1 MVVGPV
7 SHHGVQLKHYEQ
19 VVANLLS
26 KVEPQF
32 VLLPSLITSTTTT
45 TDGKHHDSSNN
56 EESIHDDDDSDWPF
70 SDLPKSARV
79 VGNHPNSIRANRKE
93 DQLKSMLSCI
103 LRLIPKESTEA
114 VDRRGEGTKTAT
126 TIVDFGGGSGHLGI
140 PLALLLPN
148 CKIVVVDLNR
158 RSIDLLHDKAESVIK
173 EIDSEIDRQKLYA
186 DFINPSSF
194 ENDYYNDHP
203 SFQCCGGSIGNSDGY
218 GDNNAKNNN
227 TNNYKRKVLA
237 NLFTFYGP
245 VEDYREKFDM
255 AIALHLCGEATDV
268 CLRKAISYQAASI
281 VVAPC
286 CVGKLS
292 VKAFNPDIFHATG
305 QNCPTIKYPQSKV
318 FCRLITSTSTS
329 TSVNSNDKKN
339 NIKKQEEDWNALA
352 KAADYS
358 NVNEFRSSRN
368 ASRRTAKALLET
380 DRRLFLE
387 ENMYTTAL
395 MKMFPLHCSPKNDIL
410 VAWRSREVDANRFF
424 STTDTESNADIV
436 ISKSHL
442 LLSSS
447 NKVFTD
453 HNDWTNDEEAEI
465 KKIIDTFLEKDDP
478 TKQVM
483 IFPTRMGSRQR
494 KLIHYVANKLNIAHW
509 SVGKKDSEKTVAIA
523 KRKRY

>member
-1 MVVGPV
+1 M
-7 SHHGVQLKHYEQ
+7 
-19 VVANLLS
+19 
-26 KVEPQF
+26 
-32 VLLPSLITSTTTT
+32 
-45 TDGKHHDSSNN
+45 
-56 EESIHDDDDSDWPF
+56 
-70 SDLPKSARV
+70 
-79 VGNHPNSIRANRKE
+79 
-93 DQLKSMLSCI
+93 
-103 LRLIPKESTEA
+103 
-114 VDRRGEGTKTAT
+114 
-126 TIVDFGGGSGHLGI
+126 
-140 PLALLLPN
+140 
-148 CKIVVVDLNR
+148 
-158 RSIDLLHDKAESVIK
+158 
-173 EIDSEIDRQKLYA
+173 
-186 DFINPSSF
+186 
-194 ENDYYNDHP
+194 
-203 SFQCCGGSIGNSDGY
+203 
-218 GDNNAKNNN
+218 
-227 TNNYKRKVLA
+227 
-237 NLFTFYGP
+237 
-245 VEDYREKFDM
+245 
-255 AIALHLCGEATDV
+255 
-268 CLRKAISYQAASI
+268 
-281 VVAPC
+281 
-286 CVGKLS
+286 
-292 VKAFNPDIFHATG
+292 
-305 QNCPTIKYPQSKV
+305 
-318 FCRLITSTSTS
+318 
-329 TSVNSNDKKN
+329 NSNDKKN
-339 NIKKQEEDWNALA
+339 NIKKQEDDWNALA